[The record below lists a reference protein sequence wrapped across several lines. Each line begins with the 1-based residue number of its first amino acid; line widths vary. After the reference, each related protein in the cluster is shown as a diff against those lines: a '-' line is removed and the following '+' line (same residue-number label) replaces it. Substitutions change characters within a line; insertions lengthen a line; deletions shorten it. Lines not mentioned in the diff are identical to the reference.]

1 MLYRDLEK
9 LETRMETLRANS
21 MGARVY
27 DMYAEA
33 YYRPGGA
40 TESSEVSAAA
50 KVARD
55 REATAA
61 ARRKMGYDI
70 SDVGVVQRA
79 KMDAEALGI
88 NAGIVP
94 GHSKDAAGRLRRIT
108 RPSVE
113 SLRTAGVGMKT
124 PPKVSLATAR
134 MLGLPTDRIASP
146 GTVGIDEHGLTPSR
160 TMEERVRNLARIR
173 AELKEFRRDLN
184 DAAKVETG
192 PYKDHAADA
201 NDAAFKREVSA
212 ANKEGDELK
221 SRKAAAKL
229 NVEKHRIDHERKVK
243 ALARENLEF
252 EERVFRE
259 AEDERIRKEAEHAA
273 EELAQAE
280 LLLRGEVVDA
290 ALARL
295 GARERRRAHGGDPAW
310 ADHRYGNRRCR
321 DRDLRDD
328 RRDGTQRKCVGRAF
342 AHLAIE
348 LRPTDR
354 GGEGDRGDD
363 LARFEHVLA
372 PGCVTGE
379 AVEIANGDCPAA
391 AIGSGDLDLRIER
404 AQSHGH
410 VARIGGNALIAG
422 AENGVKLRNPV
433 DRSAAAARF
442 ALVAGLV
449 DIHEV
454 EAARALA
461 QIAAIRGLVA
471 QLLRR
476 SGQDGAGEH
485 RGGAEASAVEQHFCK
500 TARTQRF
507 QPA

>member
-1 MLYRDLEK
+1 MGRRESAPLAAHRREERFAERQRIKNAANRSGVRDPDASDDVYARRLTMPGNFQDGKLPFQPPYQPLPTKPKHGLRERAMHPPQPQPKPLWTGDPPSPVKRAIDADIEKDKAAHNKPLAAYYEAVRKRGSMSAKECGDFIIDPNDITKTAEEAMLYRDLEK

-55 REATAA
+55 REATTA

-79 KMDAEALGI
+79 RMDAEALGI

-108 RPSVE
+108 TPSLE

-212 ANKEGDELK
+212 ANKEGD
-221 SRKAAAKL
+221 
-229 NVEKHRIDHERKVK
+229 
-243 ALARENLEF
+243 
-252 EERVFRE
+252 
-259 AEDERIRKEAEHAA
+259 
-273 EELAQAE
+273 
-280 LLLRGEVVDA
+280 
-290 ALARL
+290 
-295 GARERRRAHGGDPAW
+295 
-310 ADHRYGNRRCR
+310 
-321 DRDLRDD
+321 
-328 RRDGTQRKCVGRAF
+328 
-342 AHLAIE
+342 
-348 LRPTDR
+348 
-354 GGEGDRGDD
+354 
-363 LARFEHVLA
+363 
-372 PGCVTGE
+372 
-379 AVEIANGDCPAA
+379 
-391 AIGSGDLDLRIER
+391 
-404 AQSHGH
+404 
-410 VARIGGNALIAG
+410 
-422 AENGVKLRNPV
+422 
-433 DRSAAAARF
+433 
-442 ALVAGLV
+442 
-449 DIHEV
+449 
-454 EAARALA
+454 
-461 QIAAIRGLVA
+461 
-471 QLLRR
+471 
-476 SGQDGAGEH
+476 
-485 RGGAEASAVEQHFCK
+485 
-500 TARTQRF
+500 
-507 QPA
+507 